1 MSLFWKY
8 KKFTVLFFCL
18 SVLGTVNAQQ
28 VTVDGLNYYLYPDK
42 HKAVIDNDNTWS
54 GELDIPSEISYEGN
68 DYVVK
73 GMVYN
78 AFVNCTE
85 LTKVKIP
92 KTITYIANYNFGN
105 GNNAITPYLL
115 NPFIG
120 CTALEAVEVDKDNTF
135 MTSVEGVLY
144 SKDSTMLYCYP
155 AGIKSET
162 FSVPQGVTWVGIY
175 AFASNEYIVSVELP
189 ASVKTLYGAF
199 RDCKKLESIMF
210 PDNLTTLDAEMFQ
223 GCTSLKSIKI
233 PFGIKTMDY
242 CVFRNCTSL
251 KSVSLPESLNS
262 IGTSAFENC
271 VSLRELDMPVS
282 TTRIGAS
289 AFFGCKFSKLIIR
302 GVLDERCLDEH
313 LFEGMDTSTIIYTQA
328 SEVEKFQ
335 KIYKGKV
342 YPLLPSGEPTG
353 IREHDK
359 PSPAT
364 ETFDL
369 LGRSMKDK
377 SYKGVYI
384 QKGKKVVK

>member
-1 MSLFWKY
+1 
-8 KKFTVLFFCL
+8 
-18 SVLGTVNAQQ
+18 
-28 VTVDGLNYYLYPDK
+28 
-42 HKAVIDNDNTWS
+42 
-54 GELDIPSEISYEGN
+54 
-68 DYVVK
+68 
-73 GMVYN
+73 
-78 AFVNCTE
+78 
-85 LTKVKIP
+85 
-92 KTITYIANYNFGN
+92 
-105 GNNAITPYLL
+105 
-115 NPFIG
+115 
-120 CTALEAVEVDKDNTF
+120 

-282 TTRIGAS
+282 TTRIEAS